1 MSVLQGFI
9 NVFIMLLCQIKEV
22 FPIKVLAF
30 CSFNNIVNCSAVSFL
45 FIDSEISMKE
55 CSCVF
60 IFALSVNINQNETKY
75 LQSWSPYSKFELIA
89 NLVFSLCP
97 VIQNMLYF

>member
-1 MSVLQGFI
+1 
-9 NVFIMLLCQIKEV
+9 
-22 FPIKVLAF
+22 
-30 CSFNNIVNCSAVSFL
+30 
-45 FIDSEISMKE
+45 
-55 CSCVF
+55 VF

-75 LQSWSPYSKFELIA
+75 LQSWSTYSKFELIA